1 MRASTWIPLIIIA
14 LIVAV
19 AYSQTVVIVDE
30 TQQVVITE
38 FGKPIKVI
46 EDPGLT
52 FKLPIIQEA
61 HYFEN
66 RLLEYDAEPT
76 EVITAD
82 KKTMVLDNY
91 AQFRIVDPLL
101 FLQTVATEGGAQ
113 SRLDDL
119 IYSEIRVEVGRFV
132 LHEIVATHR
141 RQIMAEVTQ
150 RCDELAREFGMEV
163 VDVRIKRADLPPENE
178 QAVFDRME
186 AERGREAKKYRSEG
200 QEEAAKIRADA
211 DKESQILLAEA
222 YKAAEEIRGSGDAE
236 AIRIYADAFNKDPEF
251 YSFIRSLDAY
261 RVSLQGEKVLILSP
275 EQSSFLQYFL
285 SPTGGQ

>member
-261 RVSLQGEKVLILSP
+261 RVSLQGEKVLVLSP

>member
-14 LIVAV
+14 LVVAV

-119 IYSEIRVEVGRFV
+119 IYSEIRVEVGRFE

-150 RCDELAREFGMEV
+150 RCDELAREYGMEV
-163 VDVRIKRADLPPENE
+163 IDVRIKRADLPPENE